1 MLDPFTSAPTC
12 ICGRTLPTAAD
23 ESRLYDDHRRRLE
36 ALDRLRACAAECGV
50 ATDPDRDLVTLPED
64 TVSLLELG
72 DQVWARLGLA
82 IRSFRALVP
91 IKTLE
96 DFGFPAEAENQIEE
110 PNPRLR
116 RVGGG
121 VEAWVFQS
129 DADGSIYKFY
139 RPIEGIDKSIG
150 SAFAFL
156 PDDERFCRAEARWG
170 NYRELFEKLLL
181 IGTLKGMPTEVIAA
195 TPEGVVIAKQVL
207 GKLLDQGEDVSGRL
221 PSGLI
226 EIPSLFLRADRDHP
240 RLLFCGSP
248 FIVAD
253 LHARN
258 LVHAVDGSLRVI
270 DLVAGSWP
278 NGIFASEPVIAD
290 WLERVGHDP
299 TASLLPPARD
309 AEL

>member
-12 ICGRTLPTAAD
+12 ICGGALPNAAD
-23 ESRLYDDHRRRLE
+23 GNRLHDDHRRRLE
-36 ALDRLRACAAECGV
+36 ALDRLRAFAAECGV

-64 TVSLLELG
+64 TVGLLELG
-72 DQVWARLGLA
+72 DPVWARLGLA

-96 DFGFPAEAENQIEE
+96 DFGFPAEAENPIEE
-110 PNPRLR
+110 PNSRLR

-121 VEAWVFQS
+121 VEAWVFQGE
-129 DADGSIYKFY
+129 ADGSIYKFY
-139 RPIEGIDKSIG
+139 RPIEGTDKRIG
-150 SAFAFL
+150 SAFDFL
-156 PDDERFCRAEARWG
+156 LDDERCCRAEARWG
-170 NYRELFEKLLL
+170 TYRELFEKLLL
-181 IGTLKGMPTEVIAA
+181 IGALEGMPTEVIAA

-207 GKLLDQGEDVSGRL
+207 GKLLEQGEDVSGRL
-221 PSGLI
+221 PFELI

-240 RLLFCGSP
+240 RLFFCGSP
-248 FIVAD
+248 LVVAD

-258 LVHAVDGSLRVI
+258 LVRAVDGSLRVI

-278 NGIFASEPVIAD
+278 TGAFANEPRIAD

-299 TASLLPPARD
+299 KASLLPPAHD
-309 AEL
+309 DDL